1 MGPHSDAPYT
11 KIVVLGIHVLM
22 AQHLGCHHKSRV
34 LDAEEDKSRIHLHS
48 FALNCGQV

>member
-22 AQHLGCHHKSRV
+22 AQNIWGVTINLEFWMLR
-34 LDAEEDKSRIHLHS
+34 RIKVESTYIPLP
-48 FALNCGQV
+48 